1 MSEATAD
8 KLVKVYLKLREA
20 RAELKQQDEE
30 LENQQKLIQNELLEL
45 CKSMG
50 AESIR
55 TEFGTII
62 RGTQRRY
69 WTNDWDSFY
78 KFIKEHD
85 AFQLL
90 QKRITNTNMAQ
101 FLEENP
107 DLHPPGLNVDAEY
120 TVSVRRK

>member
-20 RAELKQQDEE
+20 RAKLKQQDEE
-30 LENQQKLIQNELLEL
+30 FEQQQKLVQNELLEL

-62 RGTQRRY
+62 RSTQRRY

>member
-1 MSEATAD
+1 MSEATAS

-30 LENQQKLIQNELLEL
+30 LEQQQKLIQNELLEL

-62 RGTQRRY
+62 RSTQRRY

>member
-30 LENQQKLIQNELLEL
+30 LEQQQKLIQDELLEL
-45 CKSMG
+45 CKSTG

-62 RGTQRRY
+62 RSTQRRY

>member
-62 RGTQRRY
+62 RSTQRRY

>member
-20 RAELKQQDEE
+20 RAKLKQQDEE
-30 LENQQKLIQNELLEL
+30 FEQQQKLIQNELLEL

-62 RGTQRRY
+62 RSTQRRY

>member
-30 LENQQKLIQNELLEL
+30 LEQQQKLIQNELLEL

-62 RGTQRRY
+62 RSTQRRY

>member
-1 MSEATAD
+1 MSEATAS

-20 RAELKQQDEE
+20 RAELKQRDEE
-30 LENQQKLIQNELLEL
+30 LDQQQKLIQNELLEL

-62 RGTQRRY
+62 RSTQRRY